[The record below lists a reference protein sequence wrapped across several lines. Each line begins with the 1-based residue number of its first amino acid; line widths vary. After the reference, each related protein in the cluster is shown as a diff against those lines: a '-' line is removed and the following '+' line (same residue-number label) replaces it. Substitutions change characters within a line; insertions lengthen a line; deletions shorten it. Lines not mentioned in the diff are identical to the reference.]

1 MLLKR
6 IGIVIAILEC
16 LLVHRGFAQ
25 QQNPDDSDVLRPIQI
40 EQGQEDPSL
49 QSMKVDVM
57 ILRHPSFGSFHSG
70 SGGGTITIELDGTRT
85 ADGDI
90 VLMSSGNT
98 IAPAVFEVKCAPY
111 SMIQLFRESYF
122 ILRSSNGSVVRA
134 KILSTNPS
142 FPCVSPANAAQ
153 GFTVTASV
161 QLELEPGQT
170 LAPGAYTGG
179 FQTSW
184 ITE

>member
-1 MLLKR
+1 M
-6 IGIVIAILEC
+6 EC
-16 LLVHRGFAQ
+16 LSIPWGFAQ
-25 QQNPDDSDVLRPIQI
+25 GQNPSDGESTRPNLVEGI
-40 EQGQEDPSL
+40 EGESAFNSL
-49 QSMKVDVM
+49 SVDVM
-57 ILRHPSFGSFHSG
+57 ILRNPSFGSFYSG
-70 SGGGTITIELDGTRT
+70 NGGGSILIELDGTRT
-85 ADGDI
+85 AEGDI
-90 VLMSSGNT
+90 VLMNSGNSVS
-98 IAPAVFEVKCAPY
+98 PAVFEVKCAPF

-122 ILRSSNGSVVRA
+122 ILRGSDGNVVRA
-134 KILSTNPS
+134 KIVSTNPS
-142 FPCVSPANAAQ
+142 FPFVSPANAAQ